1 MNRMRYTFRG
11 NVQGVGFRYRCY
23 MAARK
28 LGVTGWVENEWDGTV
43 TLEAQGE
50 PAVLQQM
57 LAEVSKTRFGWI
69 DTIERKEMPVVSEE
83 RNFEVR

>member
-1 MNRMRYTFRG
+1 MRYTFRG

-69 DTIERKEMPVVSEE
+69 DTIERKGMPVVSEE

>member
-1 MNRMRYTFRG
+1 MRYTFRG
-11 NVQGVGFRYRCY
+11 NVQGVGFRYCCY

>member
-1 MNRMRYTFRG
+1 MRYTFRG

-69 DTIERKEMPVVSEE
+69 DTIERKEMSVVSEE